1 MTDYVDYKK
10 VRVSKK
16 LIKEMGE
23 IGPEIK
29 AIADQYNVST
39 IQIRTVEAGTKSA
52 TLHNSEGQRSWV
64 FYQGQVKK
72 ITTVSEHT
80 VGFPGLNQDICGQ
93 AAMPAGATFVEV
105 SYLGQ
110 YYMYVTSVV
119 EPVVALPMG

>member
-52 TLHNSEGQRSWV
+52 TLHNSEGQRS
-64 FYQGQVKK
+64 
-72 ITTVSEHT
+72 
-80 VGFPGLNQDICGQ
+80 
-93 AAMPAGATFVEV
+93 
-105 SYLGQ
+105 
-110 YYMYVTSVV
+110 
-119 EPVVALPMG
+119 